1 MIRPGK
7 AVDAPV
13 LAQLLSETCDVSRY
27 AGAVSVDISIARKL
41 FAQAAMKHGFSHEGG
56 MLLMVN
62 EDVNGEIDM
71 FILGALS
78 RIYVVC
84 DMLAASDLFLIARP
98 GSKPNPRAM
107 TALVDAY
114 LEWADN
120 TPKVYEVG
128 LSWSDATVL
137 RGEDGRPELDVR
149 GSVLARTKELGIQ
162 TLHVSLSHDAGI
174 ASAVVVAEGEP

>member
-120 TPKVYEVG
+120 NPKVYEVG
-128 LSWSDATVL
+128 LSWSD
-137 RGEDGRPELDVR
+137 
-149 GSVLARTKELGIQ
+149 
-162 TLHVSLSHDAGI
+162 TLPGADRLVSLFARRGFQRCGETWRRDTAAHYEI
-174 ASAVVVAEGEP
+174 PEVA